1 MSAPDTELARSA
13 RGAGPVQHVKGQVM
27 KLNRVL
33 ATGTALAVAMIA
45 GPAFAADG
53 DQIAAVGTSSVA
65 NIGYAAA
72 ALAVMAGPAIGLAYL
87 SGTIKTGIGWG
98 KSRK

>member
-1 MSAPDTELARSA
+1 MSAPDIELARSA
-13 RGAGPVQHVKGQVM
+13 RGTGPVQHVKGQVM
-27 KLNRVL
+27 KLKTL
-33 ATGTALAVAMIA
+33 LQASAVVAAVVVA

-53 DQIAAVGTSSVA
+53 DAIAGVGTSSVT

-72 ALAVMAGPAIGLAYL
+72 ALGVMAGPAIGLAYL